1 MVRQIGQFS
10 ARYPWLIIIITL
22 AITAFMFNQ
31 IQTNLRS
38 EPDLTKFLPN
48 SMPTTKANDYY
59 KKNFNYQ
66 DGLLI
71 GIESKNGPIMTPE
84 SMRVIESIVDDI
96 KQLKVTKTFQS
107 KLTGKEENIEFKL
120 GIDNEDIMSIV
131 TLDDA
136 VLDKETG
143 SVATGSVVKKL
154 KRELGIATTEENEER
169 LPESDDNLNRII
181 PKLQN
186 HILLDRMFSKALL
199 SRDQTATIIQVPM
212 VRKWDY
218 KHQYAVREL
227 ITALDPAKLKNR
239 YMGKDSTFPHSIYDK
254 KINFTTYD
262 DKFITRYSRSI
273 SEDLH
278 DYLSNS
284 AEPVFD
290 QYPELKKLFDGEMD
304 AETFEKVLTFF
315 DQRAFN
321 MNPDL
326 NRWEGFTTGLYEFM
340 LDNIDSMSRENLEF
354 QLYNVRDIYDLNL
367 LYEESN
373 KIIDKHSGKDLK
385 FYIGGSPVV
394 TAIFSHMMAK
404 DMEVLLPIAIGII
417 FLVLLFS
424 FRSVR
429 GVIIPLVTVIISMIW
444 ALGSMAISG
453 TPVTIMTSILPIVLL
468 ATGSA
473 YGIHLLNRYYEDVK
487 ESTDRRKVV
496 GITVEHVGIAVLMAG
511 ITTVVG
517 FLSLTSS
524 ELSMIQH
531 FGLFSAV
538 GVAFALLL
546 TISFSPALLV
556 YWPIPRHIKKFH
568 ANNEIKLKQS
578 PLDKFLVKKAYIV
591 ATHPKFVLF
600 LNLFYQYLVS
610 SLSLQ
615 SLSYHSLRL
624 KVDK

>member
-71 GIESKNGPIMTPE
+71 GIESKNGPIMTPK

-96 KQLKVTKTFQS
+96 KQLKVTKTFKS

-278 DYLSNS
+278 DYLSN
-284 AEPVFD
+284 
-290 QYPELKKLFDGEMD
+290 GI
-304 AETFEKVLTFF
+304 
-315 DQRAFN
+315 
-321 MNPDL
+321 
-326 NRWEGFTTGLYEFM
+326 
-340 LDNIDSMSRENLEF
+340 NIL
-354 QLYNVRDIYDLNL
+354 
-367 LYEESN
+367 
-373 KIIDKHSGKDLK
+373 
-385 FYIGGSPVV
+385 
-394 TAIFSHMMAK
+394 
-404 DMEVLLPIAIGII
+404 
-417 FLVLLFS
+417 
-424 FRSVR
+424 
-429 GVIIPLVTVIISMIW
+429 
-444 ALGSMAISG
+444 
-453 TPVTIMTSILPIVLL
+453 
-468 ATGSA
+468 
-473 YGIHLLNRYYEDVK
+473 
-487 ESTDRRKVV
+487 
-496 GITVEHVGIAVLMAG
+496 
-511 ITTVVG
+511 
-517 FLSLTSS
+517 
-524 ELSMIQH
+524 
-531 FGLFSAV
+531 
-538 GVAFALLL
+538 
-546 TISFSPALLV
+546 
-556 YWPIPRHIKKFH
+556 
-568 ANNEIKLKQS
+568 
-578 PLDKFLVKKAYIV
+578 
-591 ATHPKFVLF
+591 
-600 LNLFYQYLVS
+600 
-610 SLSLQ
+610 
-615 SLSYHSLRL
+615 
-624 KVDK
+624 